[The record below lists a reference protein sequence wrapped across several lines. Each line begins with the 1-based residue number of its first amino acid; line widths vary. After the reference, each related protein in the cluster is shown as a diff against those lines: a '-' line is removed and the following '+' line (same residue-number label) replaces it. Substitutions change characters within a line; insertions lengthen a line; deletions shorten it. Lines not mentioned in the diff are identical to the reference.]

1 MPSGQEFREPFK
13 RWCGVRIARLSGAA
27 EQETWFESA
36 DHAVQ
41 FQNVKLRCAE

>member
-1 MPSGQEFREPFK
+1 MMVLRTDCEA
-13 RWCGVRIARLSGAA
+13 VRGG